1 MQAAVPSTV
10 PLTQLASSRRGQLD
24 RVIEAGLAAQGRVFA
39 LSLEPVRQ
47 SLGGRWE
54 VKRDHVWDV
63 AERTLERRL
72 PPPDVFMRVDDT
84 TFVAAVASQD
94 AYDGQVLCAD
104 ILRGLLSFFLGRN
117 ADDDVVLKRVASL
130 DGGGLQCA
138 QIDPFAPRP
147 LKPPQDT
154 PPVPSRGPEDWTP
167 PLAGRRHTAIIQTA
181 SHAPVEVAFE
191 IVPVW
196 RLDTDSVGAFR
207 IARDVADVAPL
218 SSAQVEAVDRATI
231 DFLLP
236 LLDEYRQEGGVFAL
250 IAPLSFP
257 TLALVRPRLALI
269 HQWATVA
276 DLMRQAVILEMQDVD
291 AGVPTGRTGETAAMM
306 APFFRGLMVGIEDI
320 GAATKALSEHP
331 FCGVVIDGDRL
342 SVPTLLGRLIRAA
355 RKATRNILLVNGPPG
370 LDEESLRRAGV
381 THVAAR
387 EASCTPAPDTDPV
400 RPDALVPA

>member
-1 MQAAVPSTV
+1 M
-10 PLTQLASSRRGQLD
+10 PLTHLGSSRRDQLD

-47 SLGGRWE
+47 SLGDRWE
-54 VKRDHVWDV
+54 VKRDHIWDV

-84 TFVAAVASQD
+84 TFVAAVASRD
-94 AYDGQVLCAD
+94 SYDGQVLCAD

-130 DGGGLQCA
+130 DGGGLQCV

-147 LKPPQDT
+147 LKPSQDT
-154 PPVPSRGPEDWTP
+154 QPAPSRGPEDWTP
-167 PLAGRRHTAIIQTA
+167 PLAGRRHTAFIQAA

-196 RLDTDSVGAFR
+196 RLDTDSIGAFR
-207 IARDVADVAPL
+207 IARDVADVGAL

-250 IAPLSFP
+250 IAPLSFS
-257 TLALVRPRLALI
+257 TLALVRPRLSLI
-269 HQWATVA
+269 QQWVPVS
-276 DLMRQAVILEMQDVD
+276 DLMRQAVILEIQDVD

-306 APFFRGLMVGIEDI
+306 APFFRGLMVGIDDI
-320 GAATKALSEHP
+320 SAAAEALSEHP
-331 FCGVVIDGDRL
+331 FAGVVIDGDRL
-342 SVPTLLGRLIRAA
+342 PVPTLLGRLIRAA
-355 RKATRNILLVNGPPG
+355 RKATRNILLVNGPSG
-370 LDEESLRRAGV
+370 LDEGSLRRAGV
-381 THVAAR
+381 THVAAG
-387 EASCTPAPDTDPV
+387 EASCTPAPETDPV
-400 RPDALVPA
+400 RPGASVPA

>member
-1 MQAAVPSTV
+1 MPTTV
-10 PLTQLASSRRGQLD
+10 PLTQLGSSRRNQLD

-39 LSLEPVRQ
+39 LSLEPVKLL
-47 SLGGRWE
+47 LGDRWE
-54 VKRDHVWDV
+54 ARRDHIWDA

-72 PPPDVFMRVDDT
+72 PPPDVFMRVDDI
-84 TFVAAVASQD
+84 TFVAAVASRD

-130 DGGGLQCA
+130 DGGGLQCV

-147 LKPPQDT
+147 PTSSQDT
-154 PPVPSRGPEDWTP
+154 PPAPSRGPEDWTP
-167 PLAGRRHTAIIQTA
+167 PLAGRRHMALVQTA
-181 SHAPVEVAFE
+181 SLEPVEVAFE

-196 RLDTDSVGAFR
+196 RLDTESIGAFR
-207 IARDVADVAPL
+207 IARDVANPAAL
-218 SSAQVEAVDRATI
+218 SPAQLEAVDRATV

-236 LLDEYRQEGGVFAL
+236 LLDEYRREGGVFAL

-257 TLALVRPRLALI
+257 TLALGRTRLSLI
-269 HQWATVA
+269 QQWAPVA

-306 APFFRGLMVGIEDI
+306 APFFRGLMVGIDTVT
-320 GAATKALSEHP
+320 AAAKALSEYP
-331 FCGVVIDGDRL
+331 FSGAVVDGDRL
-342 SVPTLLGRLIRAA
+342 SAPTLLGRLIRAA

-381 THVAAR
+381 THVAAA
-387 EASCTPAPDTDPV
+387 EEVSIPVPDPL

>member
-1 MQAAVPSTV
+1 MPSTV
-10 PLTQLASSRRGQLD
+10 PLTHLGSSRRDQLD

-47 SLGGRWE
+47 SLGDRWE
-54 VKRDHVWDV
+54 VKRDHIWDV

-84 TFVAAVASQD
+84 TFVAAVASRD
-94 AYDGQVLCAD
+94 SYDGQVLCAD

-130 DGGGLQCA
+130 DGGGLQCV

-147 LKPPQDT
+147 LKPSQDT
-154 PPVPSRGPEDWTP
+154 QPAPSRGPEDWTP
-167 PLAGRRHTAIIQTA
+167 PLAGRRHTAFIQAA

-196 RLDTDSVGAFR
+196 RLDTDSIGAFR
-207 IARDVADVAPL
+207 IARDVADVGAL

-250 IAPLSFP
+250 IAPLSFS
-257 TLALVRPRLALI
+257 TLALVRPRLSLI
-269 HQWATVA
+269 QQWVPVS
-276 DLMRQAVILEMQDVD
+276 DLMRQAVILEIQDVD

-306 APFFRGLMVGIEDI
+306 APFFRGLMVGIDDI
-320 GAATKALSEHP
+320 SAAAEALSEHP
-331 FCGVVIDGDRL
+331 FAGVVIDGDRL
-342 SVPTLLGRLIRAA
+342 PVPTLLGRLIRTA
-355 RKATRNILLVNGPPG
+355 RKATRNILLVNGPSG
-370 LDEESLRRAGV
+370 LDEGSLRRAGV
-381 THVAAR
+381 THLAAR
-387 EASCTPAPDTDPV
+387 EASGTPAPETDPV
-400 RPDALVPA
+400 RPGASVPA

>member
-1 MQAAVPSTV
+1 MPSTV
-10 PLTQLASSRRGQLD
+10 PLTHLASSRRDQLD

-47 SLGGRWE
+47 SLGDRWE
-54 VKRDHVWDV
+54 VKRDHIWDV

-130 DGGGLQCA
+130 DGGGLQCV

-147 LKPPQDT
+147 LKPAQDS
-154 PPVPSRGPEDWTP
+154 PPAPARGPEDWTP
-167 PLAGRRHTAIIQTA
+167 PLAGRRHTASIQTA

-196 RLDTDSVGAFR
+196 RLDTDSIGAFR
-207 IARDVADVAPL
+207 IARHVADAGAL

-231 DFLLP
+231 EFLLP

-250 IAPLSFP
+250 IAPLSFS

-269 HQWATVA
+269 HQWASVA

-306 APFFRGLMVGIEDI
+306 APFFRGLMVGIDDI
-320 GAATKALSEHP
+320 GAVAKALSEHP
-331 FCGVVIDGDRL
+331 FSGVVIDGDRL
-342 SVPTLLGRLIRAA
+342 SVPALLGRLIRAA
-355 RKATRNILLVNGPPG
+355 RKATRNILLVNGPSR
-370 LDEESLRRAGV
+370 LDEDSLRGAGV

-387 EASCTPAPDTDPV
+387 ETSCIPVPEADPV
-400 RPDALVPA
+400 RPDALAPA